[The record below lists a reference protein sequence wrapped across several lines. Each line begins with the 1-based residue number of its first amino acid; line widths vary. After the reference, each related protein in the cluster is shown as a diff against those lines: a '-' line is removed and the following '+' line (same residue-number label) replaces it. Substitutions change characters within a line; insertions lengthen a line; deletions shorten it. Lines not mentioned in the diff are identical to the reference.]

1 MLNPFPPKPMKKP
14 HPFLLVVLAA
24 LAGCSPQKPVEAIA
38 PTPPVEP
45 APIQVHTKQAGEAA
59 MPRYLRVTGQL
70 KGSQEAMV
78 AADAAGKVVAAPIE
92 RGTVVKAGD
101 LLIKLDDRSAALA
114 LKEAEAAVATSQIK
128 LDWTN
133 DELKRN
139 EPLAANKAISDTDF
153 ERLKND
159 RASAEAGLAAAV
171 ARRDSARKMLDDTSI
186 RSPFAGIVSDRLV
199 NLGEYVRADS
209 QVAHLVEVS
218 RLHLL
223 LSVPEPSVGLIKDR
237 QAVIFQ
243 VAAYP
248 TKSFNGKVK
257 FIGASVR
264 ETARDMIVEA
274 EVDNADGKLKP
285 GMFGAGQLD
294 LGEER
299 AVVVPSAALRI
310 EGTTRKVFAVVDG
323 RIEERLV
330 EIGEAKGD
338 LVEIRRGVKKGD
350 TVVLSPQAE
359 AADGMK
365 VAVAAQP

>member
-1 MLNPFPPKPMKKP
+1 MKVLHSFSLLALAVLVGCSPPKP
-14 HPFLLVVLAA
+14 VATA
-24 LAGCSPQKPVEAIA
+24 SPTQA
-38 PTPPVEP
+38 VEP
-45 APIQVHTKQAGEAA
+45 APIEVRTHLASETL

-92 RGTVVKAGD
+92 RGSVVKAGD
-101 LLIKLDDRSAALA
+101 VLIKLDDRSAALA
-114 LKEAEAAVATSQIK
+114 LKEAEASVASSQLK

-153 ERLKND
+153 QRLKND

-171 ARRDSARKMLDDTSI
+171 ARRDSAKKMLDDASI
-186 RSPFAGIVSDRLV
+186 RSPFAGIVSDRLI
-199 NLGEYVRADS
+199 NLGEYVRVDS
-209 QVAHLVEVS
+209 QVAHLVAVD
-218 RLHLL
+218 RLHLW
-223 LSVPEPSVGLIKDR
+223 LSIPEPSVGLIKDG
-237 QAVIFQ
+237 QAVVFQ

-248 TKSFNGKVK
+248 TQSFTGRVK

-274 EVDNADGKLKP
+274 EVINADGKLKP
-285 GMFGAGQLD
+285 GMFVAGQLD
-294 LGEER
+294 LGEEM
-299 AVVVPSAALRI
+299 AVVVPSAAVRT
-310 EGTTRKVFAVVDG
+310 EGTARKVFAVVEG

-330 EIGEAKGD
+330 EIGETKGD
-338 LVEIRRGVKKGD
+338 VIEIRRGVKKD
-350 TVVLSPQAE
+350 DAVVLSPQAE

-365 VAVAAQP
+365 VAVIAQP